1 MDVPMTGVAA
11 GGGAA
16 FVVAG
21 ATGLLIIRYVP
32 FKKKA
37 DLLVV
42 YNRQTYCYYVWIN
55 DIHHDHGLEQGIGHL
70 WISS

>member
-16 FVVAG
+16 VVVAG

-32 FKKKA
+32 FKKK
-37 DLLVV
+37 
-42 YNRQTYCYYVWIN
+42 RTFGRI
-55 DIHHDHGLEQGIGHL
+55 
-70 WISS
+70 